1 MIQKKDEDGP
11 DSSRKVAIYS
21 IDSNPADE
29 DMFCTAGRDRYV
41 RLYDRRRIDAAAKPM
56 KKFCPHHMVRNGVI
70 ILTPTI
76 EKCRKK
82 PFFFCTYLQILYFS
96 QKLLLCFSFRGPPR
110 ALQLYYGTCFWVQ
123 VLLFFPFQIDGGGGG
138 LGLHAN
144 VTCAVF
150 SRDGSE
156 VLASYNDEDVYM
168 FKSAHSDGAD
178 YRKRYQGHRN
188 SATGKNIIR
197 KAKCP
202 RSSSTALER
211 SF

>member
-29 DMFCTAGRDRYV
+29 DVFCTAGRDRYV

-56 KKFCPHHMVRNGVI
+56 KKFCPHHMVRSGVI
-70 ILTPTI
+70 ILAPTVI
-76 EKCRKK
+76 NK
-82 PFFFCTYLQILYFS
+82 PTFLYMLANSLFCSKAASLPFVQRT
-96 QKLLLCFSFRGPPR
+96 GPPW
-110 ALQLYYGTCFWVQ
+110 AFQLYYGTCFCTNIF
-123 VLLFFPFQIDGGGGG
+123 LPFQIDGGGGG